1 MNQWVRFW
9 VLAAVALAPRSASLL
24 HAQAGA
30 GPPSRA
36 LTFSIPDTVVLDQDN
51 RKLHFYSDLI
61 KGKTVAVNFIF
72 TTCTTICPPLTANFA
87 KLQKIMRDRGAKDFQ
102 LISVSVDPETDTPE
116 KLKRYA
122 ELFAA
127 KPGWTFVTGTRADLE
142 PVWRAFKV
150 YTSNKLDH
158 TAMVV
163 IGNDTQHT
171 WMYASGLSSAKELA
185 RAIDSVPNNK
195 EPVNA
200 SAAAYKEG
208 HGNSQQ

>member
-1 MNQWVRFW
+1 MMNRWVCSC
-9 VLAAVALAPRSASLL
+9 VLAFFALAPHATSLL
-24 HAQAGA
+24 HAQSAA
-30 GPPSRA
+30 APSRA
-36 LTFSIPDTVVLDQDN
+36 FTLSIPDTVVLDQDN

-61 KGKTVAVNFIF
+61 KGKTVAINFIF

-87 KLQKIMRDRGAKDFQ
+87 KLQRIMRERGEKKFQ

-122 ELFAA
+122 ELFEA
-127 KPGWTFVTGTRADLE
+127 KAGWTFVTGTRAELE
-142 PVWRAFKV
+142 PIWRAFKV

-163 IGNDTQHT
+163 IGDDTRDT
-171 WMYASGLSSAKELA
+171 WIYASGLSSARELG
-185 RAIDSVPNNK
+185 RAIDSVLSHK
-195 EPVNA
+195 EPIHA

-208 HGNSQQ
+208 HRNSQ